1 MEEPPDDN
9 LYLGVVLTTVVI
21 LTGCFSYFQ
30 EAKSNSIMESFGSLV
45 PQYALAIR
53 DGEKITV
60 EAQYL
65 VVGDIVEVQ
74 SAPDFNSLPLRRR
87 RYRLSSATECR
98 PTSGCWRR
106 GPSRWTT
113 PASRESRSHR
123 YCVVYCLICLHR
135 PLYSTDP
142 HTRVHPREPAG
153 DQEHRIL
160 LNKRSRGTG
169 GGSC

>member
-53 DGEKITV
+53 EGEKITV

-65 VVGDIVEVQ
+65 VVGDIVEVHL
-74 SAPDFNSLPLRRR
+74 APDVNSLPMRRR
-87 RYRLSSATECR
+87 CYR
-98 PTSGCWRR
+98 
-106 GPSRWTT
+106 
-113 PASRESRSHR
+113 
-123 YCVVYCLICLHR
+123 
-135 PLYSTDP
+135 
-142 HTRVHPREPAG
+142 
-153 DQEHRIL
+153 
-160 LNKRSRGTG
+160 
-169 GGSC
+169 